1 MSIDTTPSQR
11 DADSSLLEGLFQ
23 LVVSG
28 HTGGSEF
35 DQLTHEIYQRL
46 QTAYAVSESVAST
59 HRNRT
64 AA

>member
-28 HTGGSEF
+28 HTGGREF
-35 DQLTHEIYQRL
+35 DQLTHEVYERL
-46 QTAYAVSESVAST
+46 LDAYAADGKASVMF
-59 HRNRT
+59 RRT

>member
-11 DADSSLLEGLFQ
+11 DPDSSLLEGLFQ

-28 HTGGSEF
+28 HTGGREF
-35 DQLTHEIYQRL
+35 DQLTHEVYERL
-46 QTAYAVSESVAST
+46 LGAYAVTEGKAGTVF
-59 HRNRT
+59 NRT

>member
-11 DADSSLLEGLFQ
+11 DPDSSLLEGLFQ

-35 DQLTHEIYQRL
+35 DQLTHEVYERL
-46 QTAYAVSESVAST
+46 LGAYAAGEGKAGTVF
-59 HRNRT
+59 NRT

>member
-1 MSIDTTPSQR
+1 MSIDPTPSQR

-35 DQLTHEIYQRL
+35 EQLTHEVYGRL
-46 QTAYAVSESVAST
+46 LDAYAATDGKTSVMF
-59 HRNRT
+59 RRT

>member
-1 MSIDTTPSQR
+1 MSIDTTPSHR
-11 DADSSLLEGLFQ
+11 DPDSSLLEGLFQ

-35 DQLTHEIYQRL
+35 DQLTHEVYERL
-46 QTAYAVSESVAST
+46 LGTYAVTEGHAST
-59 HRNRT
+59 VFNRT

>member
-11 DADSSLLEGLFQ
+11 DPDSNLLEGLFQ

-28 HTGGSEF
+28 HTRGSEF
-35 DQLTHEIYQRL
+35 EQLTAEVYERL
-46 QTAYAVSESVAST
+46 QVAYAGST
-59 HRNRT
+59 EKAERLFNRT